1 MTIRAINTRNQFKGV
16 VKRIKKGDVVSE
28 VEIDTGL
35 GVITSVV
42 TTSSVEDL
50 DLKPGEDIIALFK
63 STEVALAKFSRV

>member
-16 VKRIKKGDVVSE
+16 VKRIKKGDIVSE
-28 VEIDTGL
+28 VEIDTGI

>member
-28 VEIDTGL
+28 VEIDTGI